1 MYVFKKVDFETEFK
15 DPNSELYIY
24 AGEKPIIDGCLE
36 FPDYESFVRHVILD
50 FSGLKKVYF
59 KVEKNKII
67 VTIESRVRGMFI
79 GKDAIR
85 IKAMQDV
92 INRRIVFY

>member
-1 MYVFKKVDFETEFK
+1 MYVFKKVEFETKFK

-24 AGEKPIIDGCLE
+24 AGEKPLIDGCIE
-36 FPDYESFVRHVILD
+36 FPDYESFVRYVILD
-50 FSGLKKVYF
+50 FSGLKKVDF

-67 VTIESRVRGMFI
+67 ITIESKYRWMLI
-79 GKDAIR
+79 GKDGIR
-85 IKAMQDV
+85 IRTMQDV